1 MRTHGRGVKWD
12 SYLRDEVNDNALLE
26 AQLYLLAFATGM
38 QDATTFPDYHCFASN
53 QTGNT
58 VLLAVGVFGIGG
70 GIFSLVN
77 IGISLALFVAGVVIL
92 GQLGNLLGVRIR
104 WWLVTSSLLQT
115 VLVFAAA
122 ALQYRYGVQED
133 GSLTQLIIALL
144 AFASGAQVAMVRSLK
159 ITEITTAMATA
170 AYVDVFID
178 PRVLGCHNRARGRR
192 VLFLLCLVAR
202 SFAGAGAYKTM
213 SSAFALLISAV
224 GKLIVTFTLLFNKVR
239 KV

>member
-1 MRTHGRGVKWD
+1 
-12 SYLRDEVNDNALLE
+12 
-26 AQLYLLAFATGM
+26 M
-38 QDATTFPDYHCFASN
+38 QDATTFPEYHCFASN

-58 VLLAVGVFGIGG
+58 VLLAVGVCGIGG

-77 IGISLALFVAGVVIL
+77 IGVSLALFVAGVVIL
-92 GQLGNLLGVRIR
+92 GQLGNLLGVRKR
-104 WWLVTSSLLQT
+104 WWLLASSLLQT

-122 ALQYRYGVQED
+122 ALQYQYGVRED
-133 GSLTQLIIALL
+133 GPLTQLIIALL

-159 ITEITTAMATA
+159 IMEITTAMATA

-178 PRVLGCHNRARGRR
+178 PRLLRRHNRARDRR
-192 VLFLLCLVAR
+192 LLFLLCLVAG

-213 SSAFALLISAV
+213 SSAFALLLSAV
-224 GKLIVTFTLLFNKVR
+224 GKLIVTFTLLFNRVR

>member
-1 MRTHGRGVKWD
+1 
-12 SYLRDEVNDNALLE
+12 LRDEVHDNALLE
-26 AQLYLLAFATGM
+26 VQLYLLAFATGM
-38 QDATTFPDYHCFASN
+38 QDAATFPDYHCFASN

-58 VLLAVGVFGIGG
+58 VLLAVGAFGIGG
-70 GIFSLVN
+70 AIFSLVN
-77 IGISLALFVAGVVIL
+77 IGVSLTLFVAGVVL
-92 GQLGNLLGVRIR
+92 FGQLGNLLGVSKR

-115 VLVFAAA
+115 VLVFVAA
-122 ALQYRYGVQED
+122 ALQYQYGVTED
-133 GSLTQLIIALL
+133 GPLTQLIIALL

-178 PRVLGCHNRARGRR
+178 PKVLRLHNRARDRR
-192 VLFLLCLVAR
+192 VLFLLCLVAG

-224 GKLIVTFTLLFNKVR
+224 GKLIVTCTLFLNKVQR
-239 KV
+239 A